1 MDTEDIGTKYQN
13 EWKKVF
19 HEVMDKYV
27 ELLCNDVNQPFSLKV
42 FANEDCQKELIE
54 RLNEV
59 QNFYNLEPIFR
70 YEEVEEDND

>member
-27 ELLCNDVNQPFSLKV
+27 ELLCIDVNQPFSLKV

-59 QNFYNLEPIFR
+59 QNFYNLEPIYR

>member
-19 HEVMDKYV
+19 NEVMDKYI
-27 ELLCNDVNQPFSLKV
+27 DVNHPFTLKE
-42 FANEDCQKELIE
+42 FDNEDCQKELIE

>member
-1 MDTEDIGTKYQN
+1 MDTEDIRTKYQN

-19 HEVMDKYV
+19 HEVMDKYI
-27 ELLCNDVNQPFSLKV
+27 DVNQPFSLKV

-59 QNFYNLEPIFR
+59 QNFYNLEPIYR

>member
-1 MDTEDIGTKYQN
+1 MDTEDIRTKYQN

-27 ELLCNDVNQPFSLKV
+27 ELLCIDVNQPFSLKV

>member
-1 MDTEDIGTKYQN
+1 MDTEDIRTKYQN

-19 HEVMDKYV
+19 NEVMDKYI
-27 ELLCNDVNQPFSLKV
+27 DVNQPFSLKV